1 MLLSDINVLIN
12 AFRKEAPGHVACH
25 KLVDELINGD
35 SAYAVTDYVINGVV
49 RVLSVEALYDD
60 PPAME
65 QILDYVDQVR
75 NQPHAVLVN
84 PGERHWEI
92 FRKLCRQ
99 TNARRKLIPDAYLA
113 ALAIEHGCEFVTCD
127 KDFARFEGLRWRSPL
142 N

>member
-12 AFRKEAPGHVACH
+12 AFRREAPDHVACH

-49 RVLSVEALYDD
+49 RVLSIKALHDD

-65 QILDYVDQVR
+65 EILNYVDQVR
-75 NQPHAVLVN
+75 NQPHAVVVN
-84 PGERHWEI
+84 PGGRHWEI
-92 FRKLCRQ
+92 FRRLCRE

-127 KDFARFEGLRWRSPL
+127 KDFARFQGLRWRSPL